1 MARLSCEVLP
11 RPAPPAAPV
20 FTSHDSRPVPLDEA
34 GDFRIDDQLTPP
46 PPEPCNNPAL
56 LILNGTAQR
65 WFAAG
70 IPKQ

>member
-1 MARLSCEVLP
+1 
-11 RPAPPAAPV
+11 
-20 FTSHDSRPVPLDEA
+20 VPLDPS
-34 GDFRIDDQLTPP
+34 GDFRIDDTLTPP
-46 PPEPCNNPAL
+46 PPEPCNGPAL